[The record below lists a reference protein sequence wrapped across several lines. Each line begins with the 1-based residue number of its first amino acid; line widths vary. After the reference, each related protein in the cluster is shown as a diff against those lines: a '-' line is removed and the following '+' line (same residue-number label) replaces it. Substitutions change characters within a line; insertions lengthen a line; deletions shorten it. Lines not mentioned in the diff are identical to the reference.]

1 VDSTRPDDLVP
12 IRDAARM
19 VDRGY
24 STLRGWVRS
33 GDLTGYYADPERPSN
48 SPLLVSKQELLTL
61 MAAANK
67 VPNPPRPPSTKP
79 DAASPSARDD
89 LRLELARA
97 HAELATARAERDG
110 ALAVAEALRGT
121 ISALQERCRDLT
133 ERVEAEHARAVA
145 AEADLQVLRVDRR
158 LPWWRRLL
166 GGPPALPDRGDGG

>member
-24 STLRGWVRS
+24 STLRGWVRA
-33 GDLTGYYADPERPSN
+33 GELTGYYADPERPSN

-67 VPNPPRPPSTKP
+67 ASNPPRPPRAEAE
-79 DAASPSARDD
+79 AAARDD

-97 HAELATARAERDG
+97 HAEVATARAEREG
-110 ALAVAEALRGT
+110 AVAVADALRGT
-121 ISALQERCRDLT
+121 ISALQERCRDLA
-133 ERVEAEHARAVA
+133 ERAEAEHARAVA
-145 AEADLQVLRVDRR
+145 AEAELQALRTDRR

-166 GGPPALPDRGDGG
+166 GGPPALPDKGDGT